1 MQMDESVTDEEIQKQ
16 QEKLNQVYD
25 TYTAKYGVIGSNAN
39 KRAFSD
45 DSSYCLLCSLE
56 DFLIPYGLY
65 LLLCFLLKE
74 FINSL
79 YYKSIKSEVSI
90 SKKRFTTIKHFVY
103 DTLIDLP
110 NSKFVLMIDEETKI
124 ISPAV
129 YTKRNGRVSMINRN
143 ADFDVYEQIEINNGS
158 FSKDYTFIRSY
169 KIRDKKTGEQVL
181 FVAVPNRE
189 TDILAYSDSA
199 HKADKTITFG
209 KFRIFCFVET
219 DNNLYT
225 DLIVDSE
232 KIHLEKSKR
241 KGMYFIGLDEVT
253 KEK

>member
-1 MQMDESVTDEEIQKQ
+1 MVGCDYMEVIV
-16 QEKLNQVYD
+16 LN
-25 TYTAKYGVIGSNAN
+25 ARGGS
-39 KRAFSD
+39 AFELA
-45 DSSYCLLCSLE
+45 CFIIFCFFFLL
-56 DFLIPYGLY
+56 YY
-65 LLLCFLLKE
+65 LLEKFLDA
-74 FINSL
+74 L
-79 YYKSIKSEVSI
+79 YHKSVKSEVA
-90 SKKRFTTIKHFVY
+90 FTNRRININLIKHFVY

-110 NSKFVLMIDEETKI
+110 NSKFVLMINDKTKI

-129 YTKRNGRVSMINRN
+129 YTKRKDKISIINRGTEYIL
-143 ADFDVYEQIEINNGS
+143 FEHIE
-158 FSKDYTFIRSY
+158 FSDDAEYDYALIRTCTL
-169 KIRDKKTGEQVL
+169 KNKKTGEQVL

-199 HKADKTITFG
+199 HKADKTVTFG

>member
-1 MQMDESVTDEEIQKQ
+1 
-16 QEKLNQVYD
+16 
-25 TYTAKYGVIGSNAN
+25 
-39 KRAFSD
+39 
-45 DSSYCLLCSLE
+45 
-56 DFLIPYGLY
+56 LY

-110 NSKFVLMIDEETKI
+110 NSKFVLVLDENSKI

-129 YTKRNGRVSMINRN
+129 YTKRKDKISIINRGTEYIL
-143 ADFDVYEQIEINNGS
+143 FEHIE
-158 FSKDYTFIRSY
+158 FSDDTEYDYAFIRTCTL
-169 KIRDKKTGEQVL
+169 KNKKTGEQVL

-199 HKADKTITFG
+199 HKADKTVTFG

-253 KEK
+253 KER

>member
-1 MQMDESVTDEEIQKQ
+1 MKYVITLVASV
-16 QEKLNQVYD
+16 NHVN
-25 TYTAKYGVIGSNAN
+25 GS
-39 KRAFSD
+39 
-45 DSSYCLLCSLE
+45 LL
-56 DFLIPYGLY
+56 DFTFLIPYGLY

-110 NSKFVLMIDEETKI
+110 NSKFVLVLDENSKI

-129 YTKRNGRVSMINRN
+129 YTKRKDKISIINRGTEYIL
-143 ADFDVYEQIEINNGS
+143 FEHIE
-158 FSKDYTFIRSY
+158 FSDDTEYDYAFIRTCTL
-169 KIRDKKTGEQVL
+169 KNKKTGEQVL

-199 HKADKTITFG
+199 HKADKTVTFG

-253 KEK
+253 KER